1 MHPFSG
7 SYRKMTPWEKK
18 KENRSRKRRSRRPGQ
33 RGSNN
38 LEAKGI
44 SMMMEKA
51 DARMTAGLS
60 SQNALEEMSPR
71 K

>member
-1 MHPFSG
+1 ME
-7 SYRKMTPWEKK
+7 KKKK
-18 KENRSRKRRSRRPGQ
+18 KENRSRKRSQRPGQ

-38 LEAKGI
+38 LKAKGI
-44 SMMMEKA
+44 SMMMEKG